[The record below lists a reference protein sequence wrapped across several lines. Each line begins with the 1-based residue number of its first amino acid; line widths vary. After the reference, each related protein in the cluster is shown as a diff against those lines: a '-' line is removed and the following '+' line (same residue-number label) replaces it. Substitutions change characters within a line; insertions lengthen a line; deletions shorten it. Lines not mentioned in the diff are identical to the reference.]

1 MENNNFDT
9 NNADNDI
16 YTFSVDETWW
26 LTEETVTPAI
36 QLIQKINEFI
46 CSVLNKDRII
56 EDGIYGNT
64 IRTTAEN
71 IKEYIFDNEK
81 VTYGE
86 EQEEML
92 QAILDMLNDLDED
105 ILDSF
110 STEDL
115 FGEKDIAEYM
125 KRRKQGKFNY
135 DEWKAF
141 EEGAEEVYFEK
152 GYIGSPFY
160 ILKER
165 VLFLSEVLRALSNE
179 FAEEYTIN
187 IAIEDLKDYRDK
199 LDKLIESELA
209 KIFSIK
215 LSAILKTVKMSQ
227 SELANAIGVSRQ
239 TINEYCSGK
248 SKPTL
253 DKIIAIAVALNTSID
268 YLLRPGFEMIDLEE
282 SHMQMNY
289 GLDIKSVSKLKKLKD
304 NKEIMNT
311 LNLLLSQCGEKNDE
325 FDILSKLAHY
335 LTPDYSTYAI
345 DSKEWDSLVEYIKN
359 TDNIEDIKHYVKC
372 LDSEVKQQLPDSHVT
387 LKELDDT
394 LINAKKKIFDRY
406 LKSLDK

>member
-36 QLIQKINEFI
+36 QLIQNINEFL

-71 IKEYIFDNEK
+71 VKEYIFDNEK

-215 LSAILKTVKMSQ
+215 ISLFSIL
-227 SELANAIGVSRQ
+227 LF
-239 TINEYCSGK
+239 
-248 SKPTL
+248 
-253 DKIIAIAVALNTSID
+253 
-268 YLLRPGFEMIDLEE
+268 LL
-282 SHMQMNY
+282 
-289 GLDIKSVSKLKKLKD
+289 
-304 NKEIMNT
+304 
-311 LNLLLSQCGEKNDE
+311 
-325 FDILSKLAHY
+325 
-335 LTPDYSTYAI
+335 
-345 DSKEWDSLVEYIKN
+345 
-359 TDNIEDIKHYVKC
+359 
-372 LDSEVKQQLPDSHVT
+372 
-387 LKELDDT
+387 
-394 LINAKKKIFDRY
+394 
-406 LKSLDK
+406 